1 MTMKAPSVGEMSP
14 VEAQAFVLTSRLSET
29 CSPELIH
36 RVVLFAVLETE
47 MFA

>member
-1 MTMKAPSVGEMSP
+1 MSKRALTVGEMSP